1 MGAMLRDQDSYATPP
16 GGLPVSPPRAIT
28 PDMLPAG
35 RVSQRT
41 LVIIRWFAVFGQL
54 VAVLTV
60 HFAME
65 AQLPLAS
72 ALCVIGAL
80 AVLNI
85 GASLDRPGRRLSE
98 AHVAGYLAF
107 DILQLS
113 ILLYL
118 TGGLDNPFAIMF
130 LAPVT
135 VAATVLSRNMV
146 LALTVFTIAVAS
158 VVALVH
164 EPLPWSTSVAGG
176 LPRLYTA
183 GNWIALVI
191 ACTFIVAYNWQ
202 VVAEERRM
210 TNALAATQVALGRE
224 QRLSALGALAAAAAH
239 ELGTPLSTIAVAA
252 KELKREVPPGGMIA
266 EDIDLILKQ
275 TERCRIILADLSR
288 KPQPVSG
295 DDPFEQMRPQEL
307 LDALAMNYQSTGKHF
322 TIETIAEDDSEAPLL
337 RRTPEMVHGLSNILN
352 NALQF
357 ALHDVV
363 AEVTWSESEVSITI
377 SDDGPGFPDSV
388 LDRLGEPY
396 ISTRVGQGDHLGLG
410 IFIAKTLLE
419 QTGADL
425 SFGNADEGG
434 AIVRAVWPR
443 PNPRTPT
450 QKEAVHDRQN
460 SSVIA

>member
-1 MGAMLRDQDSYATPP
+1 MLRDQDSFSTAAGSVGTQRPGPP
-16 GGLPVSPPRAIT
+16 HLA
-28 PDMLPAG
+28 MLPAG

-60 HFAME
+60 HFVME
-65 AQLPLAS
+65 AALPLAS
-72 ALCVIGAL
+72 ALCVIAAL

-85 GASLDRPGRRLSE
+85 GAGLDRPGRRLSE
-98 AHVAGYLAF
+98 SHVAGYLAF

-130 LAPVT
+130 LAPIT
-135 VAATVLSRNMV
+135 VGATVLSRNAV
-146 LALTVFTIAVAS
+146 LLLTVFTIVAAS

-164 EPLPWSTSVAGG
+164 EPLPWTAAAVDT

-183 GNWIALVI
+183 GNWIAIVI

-202 VVAEERRM
+202 VVEEERRM
-210 TNALAATQVALGRE
+210 TTALAATQVALARE
-224 QRLSALGALAAAAAH
+224 QRVSALGALAAAAAH

-252 KELKREVPPGGMIA
+252 KELKSEVPPGGIIA

-288 KPQPVSG
+288 KPQPASG
-295 DDPFEQMRPQEL
+295 DDPFESMRPQEL
-307 LDALAMNYQSTGKHF
+307 LDALAMNYQATGKHF
-322 TIETIAEDDSEAPLL
+322 TIESIAEDDSDAPLL
-337 RRTPEMVHGLSNILN
+337 RRTPEMVHGLSNILH

-357 ALHDVV
+357 ATHEVI
-363 AEVTWSESEVSITI
+363 AEVTWNAGEIGITI
-377 SDDGPGFPDSV
+377 SDDGPGFPETV

-434 AIVRAVWPR
+434 AIVRAVWQR
-443 PNPRTPT
+443 PDTRLSS
-450 QKEAVHDRQN
+450 QQEVLHDRQN

>member
-1 MGAMLRDQDSYATPP
+1 MLRDQDSFATPGGTLRRPHP
-16 GGLPVSPPRAIT
+16 GPLNAVL
-28 PDMLPAG
+28 LPAG
-35 RVSQRT
+35 RISQRT
-41 LVIIRWFAVFGQL
+41 LVIIRWFAVVGQL

-60 HFAME
+60 HFGMQAK
-65 AQLPLAS
+65 LPLAS

-85 GASLDRPGRRLSE
+85 GAGLDRPGRRLSE

-146 LALTVFTIAVAS
+146 LALTLFTILAAS
-158 VVALVH
+158 VVALIH
-164 EPLPWSTSVAGG
+164 EPLPWAPGSIDA

-183 GNWIALVI
+183 GNWVAIVI
-191 ACTFIVAYNWQ
+191 ACGFIVAYNWQ

-210 TNALAATQVALGRE
+210 TNALAATQVALARE
-224 QRLSALGALAAAAAH
+224 QRVSALGALAAAAAH

-252 KELKREVPPGGMIA
+252 KELKREVPPGGIVA

-295 DDPFEQMRPQEL
+295 DDPFEQMRPAEL
-307 LDALAMNYQSTGKHF
+307 LDALAMNYQATGKHF

-337 RRTPEMVHGLSNILN
+337 RRTPEIVHGLSNILH

-357 ALHDVV
+357 ADHEVV
-363 AEVTWSESEVSITI
+363 AEVVWSAREVGITI
-377 SDDGPGFPDSV
+377 SDDGPGFPEIV

-425 SFGNADEGG
+425 SFGNADDGG

-443 PNPRTPT
+443 PDLRNPS
-450 QKEAVHDRQN
+450 QQEARYDRQN

>member
-1 MGAMLRDQDSYATPP
+1 MLRDQDSYATPVGALPSLRP
-16 GGLPVSPPRAIT
+16 GSSS

-60 HFAME
+60 HFAMQ
-65 AQLPLAS
+65 AKLPLAS

-85 GASLDRPGRRLSE
+85 GAGLDRPGRRLSE
-98 AHVAGYLAF
+98 FHVAGYLAF

-146 LALTVFTIAVAS
+146 LALTLFTVTAAS

-164 EPLPWSTSVAGG
+164 EPLPWAPGLTDA

-183 GNWIALVI
+183 GNWVAIVI
-191 ACTFIVAYNWQ
+191 ACAFIVAYNWQ

-210 TNALAATQVALGRE
+210 TNALAATQIALARE
-224 QRLSALGALAAAAAH
+224 QRVSALGALAAAAAH

-252 KELKREVPPGGMIA
+252 KELKREVPPDGIVA

-275 TERCRIILADLSR
+275 TERCRVILADLSR
-288 KPQPVSG
+288 KPQPASG
-295 DDPFEQMRPQEL
+295 DDPFEQMRPPEL
-307 LDALAMNYQSTGKHF
+307 LDALAMNYQATGKHF
-322 TIETIAEDDSEAPLL
+322 TIETVAEDDSDAPLM
-337 RRTPEMVHGLSNILN
+337 RRTPELVHGLSNIVS

-357 ALHDVV
+357 AAHEVI
-363 AEVTWSESEVSITI
+363 AEVVWSEGEVSITI
-377 SDDGPGFPDSV
+377 NDDGPGFPETV
-388 LDRLGEPY
+388 LARLGEPY
-396 ISTRVGQGDHLGLG
+396 ISTRVGQGEHLGLG

-425 SFGNADEGG
+425 FFGNADDGG
-434 AIVRAVWPR
+434 AIVRAVWQR
-443 PNPRTPT
+443 PKHRNPL
-450 QKEAVHDRQN
+450 QQEAFHDRQN
-460 SSVIA
+460 TPVIA

>member
-1 MGAMLRDQDSYATPP
+1 MLRDQDSFTMATETLRRPRSGPP
-16 GGLPVSPPRAIT
+16 NAGL
-28 PDMLPAG
+28 LPIG
-35 RVSQRT
+35 RISQRT
-41 LVIIRWFAVFGQL
+41 LVVIRWFAVFGQL

-60 HFAME
+60 HFGMQAE
-65 AQLPLAS
+65 LPLAS

-85 GASLDRPGRRLSE
+85 GAGLDRPGRRLSE
-98 AHVAGYLAF
+98 AHVTGYLAF
-107 DILQLS
+107 DILQLA

-146 LALTVFTIAVAS
+146 LALTVFTILAAS
-158 VVALVH
+158 VVALIH
-164 EPLPWSTSVAGG
+164 EPLPWAVGAVEA
-176 LPRLYTA
+176 LPRLYTG
-183 GNWIALVI
+183 GNWVAIVI
-191 ACTFIVAYNWQ
+191 ACAFIVAYNWQ

-210 TNALAATQVALGRE
+210 TNALAATQVALARE
-224 QRLSALGALAAAAAH
+224 QRVSALGALAAAAAH

-252 KELKREVPPGGMIA
+252 KELKSEVPPGGLIA

-275 TERCRIILADLSR
+275 TERCRIILADLAR

-295 DDPFEQMRPQEL
+295 DDPFEAMRPQEL
-307 LDALAMNYQSTGKHF
+307 LDALAMNYQATGKHF
-322 TIETIAEDDSEAPLL
+322 TIETIAEDDSDAPLL
-337 RRTPEMVHGLSNILN
+337 RRTPEIVHGLSNILH

-357 ALHDVV
+357 ASHEVL
-363 AEVTWSESEVSITI
+363 AEVVWSARDVSITI
-377 SDDGPGFPDSV
+377 SDDGPGFPNTV

-396 ISTRVGQGDHLGLG
+396 ISTRVGEGDHLGLG

-425 SFGNADEGG
+425 SFGNAEDGG
-434 AIVRAVWPR
+434 AIVRAVWQR
-443 PNPRTPT
+443 PNPRNSS
-450 QKEAVHDRQN
+450 QQEARYDRQN